1 MYTPL
6 MHVVSVADARSQLAS
21 MIERAQQ
28 EPVMI
33 ERHGKQVAVL
43 VSPEEFERLLDA
55 MEHLEDIEL
64 FDASMREDGPNISLE
79 ELRAE
84 LGW

>member
-55 MEHLEDIEL
+55 MEELEDIAAVE
-64 FDASMREDGPNISLE
+64 ASLAEEGPNIPWE
-79 ELRAE
+79 QVKAE

>member
-1 MYTPL
+1 MYSL
-6 MHVVSVADARSQLAS
+6 VMHSVSVAEARSQLAA
-21 MIERAQQ
+21 MIERARQ

-55 MEHLEDIEL
+55 QEHLEDIEL
-64 FDASMREDGPNISLE
+64 FDASMREEGPNVSLE